1 MQGRVR
7 ILILF
12 ALIIVVGAIA
22 AVFLL
27 GQDDS
32 TPANQPVVSNNN
44 NQTTQQQ
51 QPDVPTPTPF
61 PTAELVDIVVAVQ
74 QISRGSVI
82 PPNAVRLQPWPL
94 EAAPF
99 NAVSSLEDVIGR
111 RARTDIFVEQPILVS
126 MVVDD
131 LSDLA
136 AVGSDAAAIIPT
148 GLVGIAVPMDRLTSV
163 AYAIQPGDRVD
174 VIVSFLFVDI
184 DEEFQS
190 LLPNDVT
197 IINPQSDD
205 EGAFT
210 LAVGESLPGR
220 LEQIRVPVT
229 RSQNG
234 IPQTFQQD
242 QPILVAP
249 SETARPRLVTQRTIQ
264 DALVIHVGE
273 FPDDGKLFEEIPT
286 PTPEVVEEQPQVQQQ
301 QGGAAAPPPPTPE
314 PPRPDIVTLA
324 VTPQDAVIVAW
335 LVEAGIPLSFT
346 LRSAA
351 DTSRVPTDPVT
362 LDYIMAQY
370 DITVPIKREFSI
382 EPAIRSI
389 RQLITDDVASN

>member
-7 ILILF
+7 ILILL

-27 GQDDS
+27 GGNDEE
-32 TPANQPVVSNNN
+32 PAQQTVVNNN
-44 NQTTQQQ
+44 NNTAQQQ
-51 QPDVPTPTPF
+51 QQSNEPTPTPF
-61 PTAELVDIVVAVQ
+61 PTPELVDIVVAVQ
-74 QISRGSVI
+74 AISRGSVI

-99 NAVSSLEDVIGR
+99 NAVGSLEDVIGR
-111 RARTDIFVEQPILVS
+111 RARTDIFIEQPILVS

-163 AYAIQPGDRVD
+163 AYGIQPGDRVD

-190 LLPNDVT
+190 ILPNDVS
-197 IINPQSDD
+197 IINPQVDD
-205 EGAFT
+205 EGVFT
-210 LAVGESLPGR
+210 LQVGDPFPGR
-220 LEQIRVPVT
+220 IEQVRIPVT
-229 RSQNG
+229 ITVNG
-234 IPQTFQQD
+234 LPQALQQD
-242 QPILVAP
+242 QPALVLP
-249 SETARPRLVTQRTIQ
+249 SEAPRPRLVTQRTIQ
-264 DALVIHVGE
+264 DALVIYVGE
-273 FPDDGKLFEEIPT
+273 FPADGKLFEEIPT
-286 PTPEVVEEQPQVQQQ
+286 PTPEAVEEEAPVQAQQ
-301 QGGAAAPPPPTPE
+301 QGGAAAAPQPTPE
-314 PPRPDIVTLA
+314 PPRPDIVTVA
-324 VTPQDAVIVAW
+324 VTPQDAVIISW
-335 LVEAGIPLSFT
+335 LVEARIPISFT

-362 LDYIMAQY
+362 LDYIMAEY

-389 RQLITDDVASN
+389 RQLITTDVE

>member
-7 ILILF
+7 ILILI

-22 AVFLL
+22 VVFLI
-27 GQDDS
+27 GQQEDPP
-32 TPANQPVVSNNN
+32 PATQVASNTSGSN
-44 NQTTQQQ
+44 TQQTE
-51 QPDVPTPTPF
+51 PDVLTPTPF
-61 PTAELVDIVVAVQ
+61 PTAELVDIVVAIQ

-126 MVVDD
+126 MVVDN

-136 AVGSDAAAIIPT
+136 ATGSDAAAIIPN
-148 GLVGIAVPMDRLTSV
+148 GLVGIAVPMDRLTSI
-163 AYAIQPGDRVD
+163 AYAVQPGDRVD
-174 VIVSFLFVDI
+174 IIVSFLFVDI

-190 LLPNDVT
+190 LLPNNIS
-197 IINPQSDD
+197 IINPQFD
-205 EGAFT
+205 ESGSFK
-210 LAVGESLPGR
+210 LVIGESLPGR
-220 LEQIRVPVT
+220 IEQIRIPVT
-229 RSQNG
+229 TNQG
-234 IPQTFQQD
+234 GVAQVFQQD
-242 QPILVAP
+242 QPVLVAP
-249 SETARPRLVTQRTIQ
+249 EETFRPRLVTQRTIQ
-264 DALVIHVGE
+264 DALIIHVGD
-273 FPDDGKLFEEIPT
+273 FPAEGRLFEEIPT
-286 PTPEVVEEQPQVQQQ
+286 PTPERAEEQPQVQQQ
-301 QGGAAAPPPPTPE
+301 QAAAPIPTE
-314 PPRPDIVTLA
+314 ISRPNIVTIA
-324 VTPQDAVIVAW
+324 VTPQDAVIIAW

-389 RQLITDDVASN
+389 RQLITDDVTSN